1 MNAHTEEHLDLC
13 AGHVLGNLY
22 EGESKKWVEHVTI
35 GCAQCESA
43 LERFS
48 EAALLVAHAAPLSP
62 PPAALRAKVLSDALL
77 ASATQSAGERIHEPP
92 RPLILRTG
100 IGITGWICVYLIAT
114 IAGLVIYYNMQLGKM
129 KDDQLALQQQLTRV
143 SAQMVEAA
151 RWEPAIAGSSSRMLT
166 LRPVRPGESGR
177 ATVFLDPA
185 SRRSVVTTAE
195 LPQAGGQL
203 VAWAIGDAGPVPLGF
218 LTPDRAGNALLRAEP
233 PAGGTAIRGFMISRE
248 RSGVLPLAPGEVVL
262 QGRVE

>member
-77 ASATQSAGERIHEPP
+77 ASATESAGERIHEPS
-92 RPLILRTG
+92 RPLITRTG

-114 IAGLVIYYNMQLGKM
+114 VAGLVIYYNMQLGKM
-129 KDDQLALQQQLTRV
+129 KADQLALQQQLTRI

-151 RWEPAIAGSSSRMLT
+151 RWEPAIAGASSRMLT

-177 ATVFLDPA
+177 ATVFLDTA
-185 SRRSVVTTAE
+185 SRRSVVTTAGM
-195 LPQAGGQL
+195 PQAGQL
-203 VAWAIGDAGPVPLGF
+203 VAWAIGDGGPVPLGF
-218 LTPDRAGNALLRAEP
+218 LTSDRSGNALLRAES
-233 PAGGTAIRGFMISRE
+233 PAGGTAILGFMISRE
-248 RSGVLPLAPGEVVL
+248 RSGSLPLAPGEVVL